1 MLQFT
6 AFLLHFWSLLAQL
19 FLAPHGLANCFSP
32 ESQSPILFSNKH
44 ETPQGTPR
52 QAHLVAHLSRFK
64 VRAHHIEISRRDL
77 WHKQLRT

>member
-44 ETPQGTPR
+44 ETHKAPPGTLIWWLTYH
-52 QAHLVAHLSRFK
+52 ASR
-64 VRAHHIEISRRDL
+64 
-77 WHKQLRT
+77 